1 MNSMLNKEETKGHLS
16 YSLYTIY
23 DLMPGDHL
31 CCIYETEEEH
41 RALVTPF
48 LRKGLELGQKV
59 MYVVDAHTAETIL
72 DYLEDD
78 GVDVKQSLECG
89 QLLIL
94 TQNESY
100 MRNGLFS
107 PDNMINLLRSETEK
121 VLAEGYTALRV
132 TGEMTWALHGLPG
145 SERLIEYEIKL
156 NNFFPGSKCLAICQ
170 YDKRRFSPTI
180 LMDVLHTHPIAVLG
194 TKVYDNPFYIP
205 PAEMLSRELP
215 AMKLNRWLRY
225 LTERKQVEEALKE
238 SMQRLQTVIN
248 HTAAVIWAINK
259 DGIYTFFEGKGLEV
273 LGLKPGEIV
282 GQSIFEIY
290 ADNKQIIEDAR
301 RALTGETLY
310 SCTEAGSITWE
321 NRYVPL
327 MDDKG
332 DVTGA
337 ICVAVDVTDTKGMQ
351 RALIESEAR
360 YRYIVEN
367 VPTGI
372 CEIDLS
378 QFKLTQ
384 VNDVMCDIFGYTEDD
399 FLAMDPAVLFAGK
412 SKKHVIERIIKMRTG
427 KKVPVPFEYKIK
439 TKDGRE
445 LWVLVNSRI
454 IYEDGKPVRTLTI
467 AQDISERKRLEMK
480 FQYAQKMEAIS
491 TLASGIAHE
500 FNNTLM
506 ILSGSAETIQ
516 MRLPENEKVKKFAE
530 ITKNS
535 IERMVQLTDQLMAYA
550 RSGNYQAKTIY
561 LPEFVRAA
569 LLVIRH
575 HIKPGIF
582 IETDLPRDILNI
594 SGDLAQLQMVIA
606 AVIQNASDA
615 IEEEGRIRVKVR
627 NETIDEEAAKKYPGF
642 AAGSYVSLVIEDDG
656 KGMTKKTKEKIFEP
670 FFTTKIQARGLSM
683 SAVYG
688 IVKNH
693 NGFIYVESEIDK
705 GTVVRI
711 YLPSSEYQLKK
722 PKDPKKEDS
731 IKY

>member
-1 MNSMLNKEETKGHLS
+1 MKKKEETKGHLD
-16 YSLYTIY
+16 YTLYTIY

-41 RALVTPF
+41 RALVTPY

-59 MYVVDAHTAETIL
+59 MYIVDTHTAETIL
-72 DYLEDD
+72 GYLGDD
-78 GVDVKQSLECG
+78 GVDVKQYLECG
-89 QLLIL
+89 QLLTL

-107 PDNMINLLRSETEK
+107 PDDMINLLRSETEK
-121 VLAEGYTALRV
+121 ALSEGYTALRV

-205 PAEMLSRELP
+205 PAEMLSQELP
-215 AMKLNRWLRY
+215 AVKLNRWLRY
-225 LTERKQVEEALKE
+225 LTERKQVEKALKE

-248 HTAAVIWAINK
+248 HTAAVIWAIDK

-273 LGLKPGEIV
+273 MRLKSGEIV
-282 GQSIFEIY
+282 GQSLFEIY

-301 RALTGETLY
+301 RALTGETFY
-310 SCTEAGSITWE
+310 SCTEVGSITWE

-327 MDDKG
+327 MDDRG

-337 ICVAVDVTDTKGMQ
+337 ICVAVDVTDTKRMQ
-351 RALIESEAR
+351 QALFESEAR

-378 QFKLTQ
+378 QFKFIH
-384 VNDVMCDIFGYTEDD
+384 VNDVMCDILGYTEDE
-399 FLAMDPAVLFAGK
+399 FLAINPAVLFAGK
-412 SKKHVIERIIKMRTG
+412 SKKHVIERINKMKTG

-439 TKDGRE
+439 TRDGRE
-445 LWVLVNSRI
+445 LWVMLNSRI
-454 IYEDGKPVRTLTI
+454 IYEDGKPVRTITI

-561 LPEFVRAA
+561 LPDFVRAA

-594 SGDLAQLQMVIA
+594 RSDLAQLQMVIA

-615 IEEEGRIRVKVR
+615 IEAEGRIRVKVR
-627 NETIDEEAAKKYPGF
+627 NETVDREAAKKYPGF
-642 AAGSYVSLVIEDDG
+642 AAGSYVSLEIEDDG
-656 KGMTKKTKEKIFEP
+656 KGMTQKTKEKIFEP
-670 FFTTKIQARGLSM
+670 FFTTKVQASGLSM

-705 GTVVRI
+705 GTIVRI
-711 YLPSSEYQLKK
+711 YLPPSEYQLKK
-722 PKDPKKEDS
+722 PKAPKKEDS

>member
-1 MNSMLNKEETKGHLS
+1 MMDKKKRNRHFT
-16 YSLYTIY
+16 YSLYTIE
-23 DLMPGDHL
+23 DLMPGNHL

-59 MYVVDAHTAETIL
+59 MYIVDAHTAETIL
-72 DYLEDD
+72 GYLEHD
-78 GVDVKQSLECG
+78 GVDVKQYLEGG

-100 MRNGLFS
+100 MRNGVFS
-107 PDNMINLLRSETEK
+107 PDDMINLLRSETEK

-145 SERLIEYEIKL
+145 SERLIEYETRL

-170 YDKRRFSPTI
+170 YDKRRFSPAV

-205 PAEMLSRELP
+205 PAEMLSQDLP
-215 AMKLNRWLRY
+215 ALKLNHWLRY
-225 LTERKQVEEALKE
+225 LTERKQVEEALRE
-238 SMQRLQTVIN
+238 SMQRLQTVID
-248 HTAAVIWAINK
+248 HTAAVMWAINK
-259 DGIYTFFEGKGLEV
+259 DGIYIFLEGKGLEA
-273 LGLKPGEIV
+273 LGLKPGEMV
-282 GQSIFEIY
+282 GQSLFEIY

-301 RALTGETLY
+301 RALSGETFY
-310 SCTEAGSITWE
+310 SCTEVGGIIWE

-327 MDDKG
+327 MNDKG
-332 DVTGA
+332 IVTGA
-337 ICVAVDVTDTKGMQ
+337 IGVAVDVTDTKKMQ
-351 RALIESEAR
+351 QALIESEAR

-372 CEIDLS
+372 CEVDLS
-378 QFKLTQ
+378 TFKFIQ
-384 VNDVMCDIFGYTEDD
+384 VNDVMCDILGYTEDE
-399 FLAMDPAVLFAGK
+399 FLAMDPAVLFAGE
-412 SKKHVIERIIKMRTG
+412 SKKHVVERLSRMRTG
-427 KKVPVPFEYKIK
+427 EKIPVPFEYKIK
-439 TKDGRE
+439 TNDGRE
-445 LWVLVNSRI
+445 LWVLVNSQL
-454 IYEDGKPVRTLTI
+454 IYEDDKPVRTLTI
-467 AQDISERKRLEMK
+467 AQDISERKRLELK
-480 FQYAQKMEAIS
+480 LQYAQKMETIS

-500 FNNTLM
+500 FNNSLM
-506 ILSGSAETIQ
+506 ILSGSAETLH
-516 MRLPENEKVKKFAE
+516 MRLPENEKVKRFAE
-530 ITKNS
+530 ITRNS

-561 LPEFVRAA
+561 LPDFVRAA

-594 SGDLAQLQMVIA
+594 NGDLAQLQMVIA

-615 IEEEGRIRVKVR
+615 IKKEGRIRIKVR
-627 NETIDEEAAKKYPGF
+627 NETIDRETAKRYPGF
-642 AAGSYVSLVIEDDG
+642 AAGTYVSLAIEDDG
-656 KGMTKKTKEKIFEP
+656 KGMTEEIKEKIFEP
-670 FFTTKIQARGLSM
+670 FFTTKVQASGLSM

-693 NGFIYVESEIDK
+693 SGFIYVESEIDK
-705 GTVVRI
+705 GTVVRL
-711 YLPSSEYQLKK
+711 YFPPSEYQVKK
-722 PKDPKKEDS
+722 AKTPK
-731 IKY
+731 

>member
-1 MNSMLNKEETKGHLS
+1 MIDKKETKGHLT
-16 YSLYTIY
+16 YSLYTID

-59 MYVVDAHTAETIL
+59 MYIVDAHTAETIL
-72 DYLEDD
+72 DYLEHDS
-78 GVDVKQSLECG
+78 VDVKRYLECG

-100 MRNGLFS
+100 IRNGVFS
-107 PDNMINLLRSETEK
+107 PDDMINLLRSETEK

-156 NNFFPGSKCLAICQ
+156 NNFFPGSKSLAICQ

-205 PAEMLSRELP
+205 PAEMLSQDLP
-215 AMKLNRWLRY
+215 TVKLNHWLRY
-225 LTERKQVEEALKE
+225 LTERKEVEEALRE
-238 SMQRLQTVIN
+238 SMQRLQTVID
-248 HTAAVIWAINK
+248 HTAAVMWAIDT
-259 DGIYTFFEGKGLEV
+259 DGIFTFSEGKGLEV
-273 LGLKPGEIV
+273 LGLKPGEMV
-282 GQSIFEIY
+282 GQSIFEKY
-290 ADNKQIIEDAR
+290 ADNKQVIKDAR
-301 RALTGETLY
+301 RALSGKTFY
-310 SCTEAGSITWE
+310 SCTEVGGILWE

-327 MDDKG
+327 VDGKG
-332 DVTGA
+332 VVNGA
-337 ICVAVDVTDTKGMQ
+337 IGVAVDVTDTKKMQ
-351 RALIESEAR
+351 EALIESEAR

-378 QFKLTQ
+378 TFKFIQ
-384 VNDVMCDIFGYTEDD
+384 VNDVMCAIMGYTEDE
-399 FLAMDPAVLFAGK
+399 FLAMDPEVLFAGE
-412 SKKHVIERIIKMRTG
+412 SKKHIIERISKIRSG
-427 KKVPVPFEYKIK
+427 EKVPVPFEYKIK
-439 TKDGRE
+439 TKEDRE
-445 LWVLVNSRI
+445 LWVLVNTRI

-480 FQYAQKMEAIS
+480 LQYAQKMEAIS

-506 ILSGSAETIQ
+506 ILSGSAETLQ

-561 LPEFVRAA
+561 LPDFVRAA

-575 HIKPGIF
+575 HMKPGIH
-582 IETDLPRDILNI
+582 IETDMPRDILNI
-594 SGDLAQLQMVIA
+594 NGDLAQLQMVIA
-606 AVIQNASDA
+606 AVMQNASDA

-627 NETIDEEAAKKYPGF
+627 NETIDEKAAKKYPGF
-642 AAGSYVSLVIEDDG
+642 AAGSYVSVAIEDDG

-670 FFTTKIQARGLSM
+670 FFTTKVQARGLSM

-693 NGFIYVESEIDK
+693 RGFIYVESKVDK

-711 YLPSSEYQLKK
+711 YFPPSEYQVKRAK
-722 PKDPKKEDS
+722 TPKQEDS